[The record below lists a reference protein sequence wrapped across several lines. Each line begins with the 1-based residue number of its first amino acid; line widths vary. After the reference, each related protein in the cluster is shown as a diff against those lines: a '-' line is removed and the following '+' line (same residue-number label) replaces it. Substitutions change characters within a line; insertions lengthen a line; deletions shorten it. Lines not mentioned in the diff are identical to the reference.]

1 LFFQPSDSP
10 SEQSVVTTN
19 EIQPII
25 IDKKTIRKRIKHFL
39 KKYKSSDKSIK
50 SESKLSKIQRTFL
63 KNDSLYQSVIIN
75 EVVCRIQTIRIH

>member
-1 LFFQPSDSP
+1 MFFQPSDSP

-75 EVVCRIQTIRIH
+75 EVVRTIQRIRIH

>member
-1 LFFQPSDSP
+1 MFFQPSDSP

-39 KKYKSSDKSIK
+39 KKYKSSNK

-75 EVVCRIQTIRIH
+75 EVVRTIQRIRIH

>member
-75 EVVCRIQTIRIH
+75 EVVRRIQRIRIH

>member
-75 EVVCRIQTIRIH
+75 EVVRTIQRIRIH

>member
-1 LFFQPSDSP
+1 MFFQPSDSP

-75 EVVCRIQTIRIH
+75 EVVRRIQRIRIH